1 MFLQTEMPS
10 VYVAD
15 FTQFIFF
22 GGLLAFDCNSSRSS
36 LVASLPLQSP
46 ATVLQQLSTAIL
58 LSRVCFVCFLI
69 HLSRALSSPLQLI
82 VICLGPPNHLR
93 HLLCRRCYDWI
104 QALSCSLSMSLSRHI
119 RYRTTMVDF
128 RLFSDLVLQFLIPF
142 NWAQNF
148 YLQKCPLKLQNFQLC
163 SLNLFLIL
171 FV

>member
-1 MFLQTEMPS
+1 MSQTSLNLSSSGVFSPS
-10 VYVAD
+10 TATRHD
-15 FTQFIFF
+15 QAWW
-22 GGLLAFDCNSSRSS
+22 LLSRYNRQ
-36 LVASLPLQSP
+36 PLYSN
-46 ATVLQQLSTAIL
+46 QQLSTAIL

-148 YLQKCPLKLQNFQLC
+148 YLQKCPLKLQNFQRC